1 MSRTLSHYFS
11 LVVMVVMLSCSDDED
26 DARRTD
32 LLTAHAWIA
41 TKYEMG
47 GTVADMIEC
56 SADDVLTFSKDGKFS
71 DTVGPLTCDDDEKD
85 LQGTWAL
92 KDNDQ
97 VLSMTIDGV
106 TNEGTIVTL
115 TSTTLKLKSK
125 SILTEDGEVI
135 GVFDDLYVIY
145 TAK

>member
-1 MSRTLSHYFS
+1 MNRTLSHYFS
-11 LVVMVVMLSCSDDED
+11 LAVMVVMLSCSDDDD
-26 DARRTD
+26 DASRTD
-32 LLTAHAWIA
+32 LSTARAWIA
-41 TKYEMG
+41 TKYEIG
-47 GTVADMIEC
+47 GTVADIVEC
-56 SADDVLTFSKDGKFS
+56 SADDILDFSKDGKFTI
-71 DTVGPLTCDDDEKD
+71 TVGALACDDDEKD
-85 LQGTWAL
+85 LQGTWSL

-115 TSTTLKLKSK
+115 TSTTLKLKST

-135 GVFDDLYVIY
+135 GVFDDLHVIY

>member
-1 MSRTLSHYFS
+1 MNRTLSHYFS
-11 LVVMVVMLSCSDDED
+11 LAVMVVMLSCSDDDD
-26 DARRTD
+26 DASRTD
-32 LLTAHAWIA
+32 LLTARAWIA
-41 TKYEMG
+41 TKYEIG
-47 GTVADMIEC
+47 GTVADIVEC
-56 SADDVLTFSKDGKFS
+56 SADDVLDFSKDGKFTI
-71 DTVGPLTCDDDEKD
+71 TVGALACDDDEKD
-85 LQGTWAL
+85 LQGTWSL

-115 TSTTLKLKSK
+115 TSTTLKLKST

-135 GVFDDLYVIY
+135 GVFDDLHVIY